1 MGRRPKE
8 NWEATL
14 TEWGQRFEKVR
25 AERRMSYN
33 DVVATLRTHEGFE
46 KLNRSILYRWE
57 FSNRADK
64 MVHLVG
70 RKEYALQVITQ
81 LSTQSPAS
89 EFAGHLIDELREREE
104 ELQRLQ
110 NKVRQLIAATTFHR
124 SQ

>member
-46 KLNRSILYRWE
+46 KLNRSTLYRWE

-64 MVHLVG
+64 MVHLDG
-70 RKEYALQVITQ
+70 RRVAAITKQSETVDCRYHFSPLSIKCSLFPALIKGAVFF
-81 LSTQSPAS
+81 LGNA
-89 EFAGHLIDELREREE
+89 
-104 ELQRLQ
+104 
-110 NKVRQLIAATTFHR
+110 
-124 SQ
+124 